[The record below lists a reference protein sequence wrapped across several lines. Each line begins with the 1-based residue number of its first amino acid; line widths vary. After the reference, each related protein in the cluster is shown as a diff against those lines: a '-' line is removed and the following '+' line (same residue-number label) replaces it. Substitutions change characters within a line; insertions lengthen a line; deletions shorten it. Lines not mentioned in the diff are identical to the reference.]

1 MKYLKLRTIF
11 PILVYMILVV
21 YLIQF
26 RYKLDKNGP
35 YFTSDGAIKI
45 YQTYQYKEN
54 GLLSL
59 ECYYPS
65 RSLDPN
71 FEFYPISYPWAIF
84 SSDSNKERC
93 VLEYPPFFYWIGAI
107 LLSIVSLKILLYL
120 PILFYSLAI
129 FLFDAILLVVGFRS
143 FFRIFIVA
151 LSFFSFP
158 ILTSIDYTESSFFLL
173 IYLIAFYMLAHTIK
187 SDQKKKSLNFLLIGA
202 ILGFSFFFRLEIIF
216 PVVFLLICFLFIMR
230 DIKNTLLMGVGF
242 AAIASIFLLYNFSV
256 SGHIL
261 GFRYVSSINLNEN
274 SGAGIYER
282 FQLLKAYLWGDS
294 LMIGIFQFNPLCF
307 FMIVAPVVSLVL
319 RKSNRIG
326 SMFIFSGIFAILS
339 IPFYV
344 TFYGGVGYFGLRYLE
359 APFFLMVIGFSSYL
373 GESKFIKD
381 SVWKTITFVILSFLI
396 YFNLVT
402 TREGLK
408 VLRSASADLH
418 ALHVE
423 FDKSSKFVIHTSLY
437 SSIWM
442 GNSFLNKNH
451 ILTTDTHAYET
462 FLDKLKEKEQFIVIQ
477 SPQDIYIS
485 SDIPKSLYQRYK
497 TNVKI
502 DPKKTEILEI
512 KKLFGVNI
520 ILAKKK

>member
-1 MKYLKLRTIF
+1 MKYLNFRTIF

-35 YFTSDGAIKI
+35 YFTSDGAIKM
-45 YQTYQYKEN
+45 YQTYQYKEK

-59 ECYYPS
+59 ECYYPT
-65 RSLDPN
+65 RSLDPS

-84 SSDSNKERC
+84 SNESNKERC
-93 VLEYPPFFYWIGAI
+93 VLEYPPFFYWLGAI
-107 LLSIVSLKILLYL
+107 LLSIVSLKTLLYL

-129 FLFDAILLVVGFRS
+129 YLFDAILRVVGFRS
-143 FFRIFIVA
+143 LFRIFIVA

-173 IYLIAFYMLAHTIK
+173 IYLIAFYLLALTLR
-187 SDQKKKSLNFLLIGA
+187 SDQKYNSKNFLLIGA

-216 PVVFLLICFLFIMR
+216 PVVFLLISFLFITK
-230 DIKNTLLMGVGF
+230 DIKNTFVMGIGF
-242 AAIASIFLLYNFSV
+242 TSIASIFLVYNVIV

-274 SGAGIYER
+274 SGAGIFDR
-282 FQLLKAYLWGDS
+282 FQLLKAYLWGDDV
-294 LMIGIFQFNPLCF
+294 MIGIFRFNPLCF
-307 FMIVAPVVSLVL
+307 FMIAAPLLSLVFG
-319 RKSNRIG
+319 KSNRTG
-326 SMFIFSGIFAILS
+326 NLFLFSGILAILS

-359 APFFLMVIGFSSYL
+359 APFFLMAIGFSSYL

-381 SVWKTITFVILSFLI
+381 SLWKTITFVILGFLI

-418 ALHVE
+418 ALHIE
-423 FDKSSKFVIHTSLY
+423 FEKSSKFVFHTSLY

-451 ILTTDTHAYET
+451 ILTTNT
-462 FLDKLKEKEQFIVIQ
+462 FLYEKFLEKLNQGEKFVIIQ

-485 SDIPKSLYQRYK
+485 SDIPKSLYSSYK

-502 DPKKTEILEI
+502 DPKKTEILET
-512 KKLFGVNI
+512 KELFGVNI
-520 ILAKKK
+520 LLVKKK